1 MQSGSISFARL
12 FEYIKLHPEIPHK
25 DEPAFSG
32 FKDLYL
38 QLVRHI
44 PEIPGWYAW
53 VKRSEQGSDV
63 VYIGQS
69 QSRKTASL
77 QARLKE
83 EFLDEFVALWATIWS
98 PEGVVETLDRKY
110 RGKYTTPIKR
120 SARKAGA
127 THIVWFGKPRLTDQ
141 ELDVIEHNL
150 IGKLNPPA
158 NKQSR
163 AHSDSHQELTS
174 EAESAF
180 TSELSKLGSLN
191 VARLISR
198 SS

>member
-1 MQSGSISFARL
+1 VQSGNIAFSSL
-12 FEYIKLHPEIPHK
+12 FGYIKEHREIPHK
-25 DEPAFSG
+25 DEPAFAG

-44 PEIPGWYAW
+44 ADIPGWYAW
-53 VKRSEQGSDV
+53 TKVENGSSAV
-63 VYIGQS
+63 IYIGQS

-83 EFLDEFVALWATIWS
+83 EFLDEFVALWATIWN
-98 PEGVVETLDRKY
+98 PDEVVNTLDRKY

-127 THIVWFGKPRLTDQ
+127 THIIWFGKRGISDQ
-141 ELDVIEHNL
+141 ELDVIEHAL
-150 IGKLNPPA
+150 IAKYNPPA

-163 AHSDSHQELTS
+163 SHSASYPELLA
-174 EAESAF
+174 EAEVALQA
-180 TSELSKLGSLN
+180 ELSKLSQ
-191 VARLISR
+191 
-198 SS
+198 